1 MPAKPVDI
9 DKVLKQALP
18 KVRPSAADEK
28 SMQAFVAKVK
38 TAAAKACG
46 KSARPLMAGSVEK
59 GTWLAGKREL
69 DLFLLFPASASRDDL
84 QKKGL
89 AFAEATIKAL
99 KGKWQV
105 AYAEHPYLKGSVKFQ
120 GLDYAIDVVPAFDIP
135 DPAKIKSA
143 VDRTPHHVIYVKS
156 KLNAQLTDQARLI
169 KAFAKA
175 AGTYGADVKTQG
187 FSGYLCELL
196 TIKYGGFVP
205 CLSAAKDWYAG
216 LLIDMEGKW
225 KDHAAAMDKFKAPL
239 MFIDPVDPNR
249 NVAAAVSAES
259 FYKFVKASR
268 DFLRLPHASWFF
280 PAKPRPYGE
289 KELSAA
295 IARRGTRWY
304 MVKFDRPADLVD
316 DILWPQMR
324 RAIGALESALAEGG
338 FRVMRRDAW
347 ADDKLGVLL
356 LELDV
361 WQVPRAVKHIGP
373 VVWSHQQ
380 AKAFLE
386 HYKGK
391 RVWVEKD
398 NWVTET
404 ERPHVVALHYL
415 KDLLS
420 RPEDVL
426 QSRGIPN
433 HLSAPIGRAI
443 IVSGGNAIA
452 LAAKLPADFMVFVR
466 DFLEKDL
473 NVLG

>member
-1 MPAKPVDI
+1 MPAKPVGI
-9 DKVLKQALP
+9 EKVLKNALP
-18 KVRPSAADEK
+18 KVKPSPADEK
-28 SMQAFVAKVK
+28 AMQAFATKVK
-38 TAAAKACG
+38 QAAAKACG
-46 KSARPLMAGSVEK
+46 KSARPQMVGSVEK
-59 GTWLAGKREL
+59 GTWLSGKREL
-69 DLFLLFPASASRDDL
+69 DLFLLFPATASRDDL

-89 AFAEATIKAL
+89 AFAEATIKAM

-156 KLNAQLTDQARLI
+156 KLNAQLADQVRLI

-175 AGTYGADVKTQG
+175 AGAYGADVKTQG

-196 TIKYGGFVP
+196 TIRYGGFAP

-239 MFIDPVDPNR
+239 MLIDPVDSNR

-268 DFLRLPHASWFF
+268 DFLKLPHARWFS
-280 PAKPRPYGE
+280 PIRYKPYGE
-289 KELSAA
+289 KELAA
-295 IARRGTRWY
+295 AVARRGTRWY
-304 MVKFDRPADLVD
+304 IVRFDRPADLVD

-324 RAIGALESALAEGG
+324 RAVGALESSLAEGG
-338 FRVMRRDAW
+338 FRVMRKDCW

-380 AKAFLE
+380 AKSFLE

-391 RVWVEKD
+391 RVWIEKD

-404 ERPHVVALHYL
+404 ERSHVVALHYL
-415 KDLLS
+415 REILS
-420 RPEDVL
+420 KPDDVL
-426 QSRGIPN
+426 QSKGIPN
-433 HLSAPIGRAI
+433 HLSAPMGKAA

-452 LAAKLPADFMVFVR
+452 LAAKLPEDFRVFVR